1 MSEQDSLPKAL
12 HDLALNRMIERFS
25 LEEVKGEAG
34 GAFLP
39 LTCQAPF
46 AQDAPIG
53 HMRVFKG
60 GPLFQVVT
68 SSIVVPQIQL
78 DSHMVFA
85 FMPSNS
91 AIPHYTVDSVC
102 AGDHHAFHLDLIPRV
117 DIGSQLN
124 YINEVFDPLTQ
135 AHADGHAIEGLS
147 RAHLSPRQWAIMS
160 PWMLANRA
168 TKEAFTEIEK
178 TVIAYQ
184 DHWFNL
190 VDKGISADAINGV
203 SEAEL
208 VARDKRNKEII
219 FNPTVD
225 PVWEKIGPLVGEEAC
240 RIQIETLKAVSQ

>member
-1 MSEQDSLPKAL
+1 MSEQASLPKAL
-12 HDLALNRMIERFS
+12 HDLALNRMIDRFG

-39 LTCQAPF
+39 LTCAAPF
-46 AQDAPIG
+46 ALGANIG

-60 GPLFQVVT
+60 GPLFQLVT

-91 AIPHYTVDSVC
+91 AVPHYTVDSVC
-102 AGDHHAFHLDLIPRV
+102 AGDHHAFHLDLIPRM
-117 DIGSQLN
+117 DIGSHLN
-124 YINEVFDPLTQ
+124 YLNEVYDPITT
-135 AHADGHAIEGLS
+135 AHEEGNAIEGLS

-190 VDKGISADAINGV
+190 VDKGISEAAIEGV
-203 SEAEL
+203 TEAEL
-208 VARDKRNKEII
+208 IARDKRNKAII
-219 FNPTVD
+219 FNPTID

-240 RIQIETLKAVSQ
+240 RIQIETLKATSE

>member
-12 HDLALNRMIERFS
+12 HDLALNRIVERYG

-91 AIPHYTVDSVC
+91 AVPHYTVDSVC
-102 AGDHHAFHLDLIPRV
+102 AGDHHAFHLDMIPRL
-117 DIGSQLN
+117 DMGANLT
-124 YINEVFDPLTQ
+124 YMDEVYDPLTE
-135 AHADGHAIEGLS
+135 AHAAGNAIEGLS

-168 TKEAFTEIEK
+168 TKEAFVEIEK
-178 TVIAYQ
+178 TVVAYLE
-184 DHWFNL
+184 HWFEL
-190 VDKGISADAINGV
+190 VDKGISAEATTNV
-203 SEAEL
+203 SEADL
-208 VARDKRNKEII
+208 VARDTRNKQII
-219 FNPTVD
+219 FNPAVD

-240 RIQIETLKAVSQ
+240 RIQLETLKAVSQ